1 MDRLL
6 LLENENVEVDW
17 KLNMGWQLY
26 ESSGNNVAKIR
37 RPDYAVSSTTSNH
50 RPFVLNG
57 EEGAEKC
64 LLHQLLFIEED
75 SIRKTALLAWIC
87 DILI

>member
-1 MDRLL
+1 
-6 LLENENVEVDW
+6 
-17 KLNMGWQLY
+17 MGWQLY
-26 ESSGNNVAKIR
+26 ESSGNNVPKIR

-75 SIRKTALLAWIC
+75 SIRKTALLA
-87 DILI
+87 